1 MDLSTL
7 VKPDR
12 KKEYNV
18 SLDTADCSAIVRF
31 STLHLSS
38 STTHRSVR
46 TLFHNLL
53 SDRFDKYSVLTILA
67 SWYVLRV
74 VVFEDFLIVEF
85 GIDRLIW
92 GFHFADKVIGR
103 FEGEMSEVFD
113 GYERQYCELS
123 ANLSRKCSSSG
134 LLLDGAEE
142 KMQKISEVK
151 AGLDD
156 ADVLIRKMDL
166 EARSLQPSV
175 KAVLLAKLREYKAD
189 LNKLKRE
196 VKKISSGNQ
205 VSREEL
211 LESGMA
217 DGQAVRLYCTVTS
230 AFCYNI
236 D

>member
-1 MDLSTL
+1 
-7 VKPDR
+7 
-12 KKEYNV
+12 
-18 SLDTADCSAIVRF
+18 
-31 STLHLSS
+31 
-38 STTHRSVR
+38 
-46 TLFHNLL
+46 
-53 SDRFDKYSVLTILA
+53 
-67 SWYVLRV
+67 
-74 VVFEDFLIVEF
+74 
-85 GIDRLIW
+85 
-92 GFHFADKVIGR
+92 
-103 FEGEMSEVFD
+103 
-113 GYERQYCELS
+113 
-123 ANLSRKCSSSG
+123 
-134 LLLDGAEE
+134 
-142 KMQKISEVK
+142 
-151 AGLDD
+151 
-156 ADVLIRKMDL
+156 MDL